1 LEVYRLEGRKY
12 QQRLGEPV
20 WMPEIGLGIGRE
32 FGTYQG
38 WQREWLYWY
47 DHQGTRLPTTEE
59 FAELVEQTERALQR
73 LWQVSQQVEQE
84 RQRAEQAERRA
95 EQLAKLLRD
104 QGIDPDTLK

>member
-1 LEVYRLEGRKY
+1 
-12 QQRLGEPV
+12 
-20 WMPEIGLGIGRE
+20 LGIGRE

-59 FAELVEQTERALQR
+59 FAELVEQTEHVLQR
-73 LWQVSQQVEQE
+73 LWQVSQQVERE

-104 QGIDPDTLK
+104 RGIDPDS